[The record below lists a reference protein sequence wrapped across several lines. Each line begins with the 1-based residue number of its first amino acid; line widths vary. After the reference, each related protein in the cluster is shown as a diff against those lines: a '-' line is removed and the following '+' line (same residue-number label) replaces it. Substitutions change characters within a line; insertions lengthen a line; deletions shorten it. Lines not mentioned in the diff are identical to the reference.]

1 MRKFMSV
8 LTMILV
14 LLASG
19 AAQMAYHICDE
30 DGAHIWSDTCHTES
44 FASTSNHGSCCK
56 EKSNIGFSETACC
69 KEAYF
74 FALSPLPVTPTKFQL
89 TKTTQWF
96 SAAWSRIV
104 TVSFPYCGDSN
115 HWAKLGKHPPDVIAK
130 NPTSDVICVWII

>member
-1 MRKFMSV
+1 MYVF
-8 LTMILV
+8 TMILV
-14 LLASG
+14 LLSSG

-30 DGAHIWSDTCHTES
+30 DGTHIWSDTCHTES
-44 FASTSNHGSCCK
+44 FASASKHGSCCD
-56 EKSNIGFSETACC
+56 EKSQVGFSETACC

-104 TVSFPYCGDSN
+104 TVSFPHCGVSN
-115 HWAKLGKHPPDVIAK
+115 HWAKLENIPPMPLQKI
-130 NPTSDVICVWII
+130 PPPM